1 LIFLASSK
9 IPVVC
14 IVGKSKNGK
23 TKLMEVLINEL
34 KKRNLRVGALKYH
47 KHGDFEMDIEGKD
60 TWKYAKAGAD
70 TVAISSSVKFAVIKK
85 VNGEIGIDELCE
97 RYFADNDVVL
107 ADGFTLSDKPRII
120 VADSAE
126 DIEIF
131 KRECEVLAVVDGR
144 SGINDAAA
152 IANRVVR
159 FLNIKT

>member
-1 LIFLASSK
+1 MASSK

-23 TKLMEVLINEL
+23 AKLMEVLINEL
-34 KKRNLRVGALKYH
+34 KKRALRVGALKYH

>member
-1 LIFLASSK
+1 M
-9 IPVVC
+9 
-14 IVGKSKNGK
+14 GKSKNDK

-34 KKRNLRVGALKYH
+34 KKRALRVGALKYH
-47 KHGDFEMDIEGKD
+47 KHGDFEIDIVGKD

-70 TVAISSSVKFAVIKK
+70 TVAISSSAKFAVIKK

-120 VADSAE
+120 VADSTE